1 MNRLMALALAASAA
15 PAALAAQPT
24 QPAQF
29 ATSIAVT
36 CDAGAAAVGGE
47 APNLHGHWD
56 FLMVPR
62 GMASFGLMSIGFVG
76 ADYGGSLAPTRT
88 APVVLRRVALTGNAI
103 HMVVAS
109 REGDILFDGRLSAK
123 GDFMCGTV
131 AYHGGETFPMVAQK
145 RPSTYQSQ
153 PQAQPAR

>member
-1 MNRLMALALAASAA
+1 MKRLMTLALAAAAIAA
-15 PAALAAQPT
+15 PAAAADPST
-24 QPAQF
+24 
-29 ATSIAVT
+29 AVALN
-36 CDAGAAAVGGE
+36 CDAGAVKAGGE

-62 GMASFGLMSIGFVG
+62 GLPSFGLMSIGFVG
-76 ADYGGSLAPTRT
+76 AEYGGSLAPVRT
-88 APVVLRRVALTGNAI
+88 APVVLRKITLAAGDRI

-109 REGDILFDGRLSAK
+109 REGDVLFDGRLSDK

-131 AYHGGETFPMVAQK
+131 TYHGGETFPMVAQR

-153 PQAQPAR
+153 PQAQRAH